1 MTAPALD
8 YGSGGRIGV
17 LLPSVNQAAEP
28 QLRAMLPADIAIAV
42 TRLKLVDSSEASLL
56 GMARDVEPAAE
67 LLADAGVDIVVFHCT
82 AVSTYSTELEAS
94 ILARIQSAT
103 GLPCVATSQ
112 ALVAALQALPARR
125 VVLLSPYTA
134 AVNDREAAYFAEHGF
149 EILGN
154 AGLDCR
160 TGREMMAIAPQAWHA
175 FATRHAHARARPS
188 RPWSVPWDGPSSRAT
203 RRWPGTACASLAR
216 CRGFQATAACWPA
229 PEHPDAVR
237 GAARPPEEGGVN
249 LTTSRLGIPALA
261 PCGTGSRAPATPRR
275 RARGRQGPSRF
286 RRLRCRPRSRS
297 ARCSAGRPR

>member
-112 ALVAALQALPARR
+112 ALVAALQAKDVPAAESLSAGSFVCNHLFYGLMHALRRRRSVQAGFVHLPWLPEQ
-125 VVLLSPYTA
+125 V
-134 AVNDREAAYFAEHGF
+134 AE
-149 EILGN
+149 
-154 AGLDCR
+154 R
-160 TGREMMAIAPQAWHA
+160 PRA
-175 FATRHAHARARPS
+175 FALPLDTQVRA
-188 RPWSVPWDGPSSRAT
+188 VQH
-203 RRWPGTACASLAR
+203 LL
-216 CRGFQATAACWPA
+216 ATALQW
-229 PEHPDAVR
+229 
-237 GAARPPEEGGVN
+237 
-249 LTTSRLGIPALA
+249 
-261 PCGTGSRAPATPRR
+261 
-275 RARGRQGPSRF
+275 RGRGDLQRVGGA
-286 RRLRCRPRSRS
+286 LD
-297 ARCSAGRPR
+297 

>member
-112 ALVAALQALPARR
+112 ALVAALQALSARR

-175 FATRHAHARARPS
+175 FATGHAHAGADAYVLSCTTVRTAETIEALEHSLGRPVVTS
-188 RPWSVPWDGPSSRAT
+188 NTAVAWYCMRKLGVLAGVPGYGRM
-203 RRWPGTACASLAR
+203 LAR
-216 CRGFQATAACWPA
+216 A
-229 PEHPDAVR
+229 
-237 GAARPPEEGGVN
+237 GAA
-249 LTTSRLGIPALA
+249 
-261 PCGTGSRAPATPRR
+261 
-275 RARGRQGPSRF
+275 
-286 RRLRCRPRSRS
+286 
-297 ARCSAGRPR
+297 

>member
-112 ALVAALQALPARR
+112 ALVAALQALSARR

-175 FATRHAHARARPS
+175 FATRHAHARADAYVLSCTTVRTAETIEALERSLGRPVVTS
-188 RPWSVPWDGPSSRAT
+188 NTAVAWYCMRKLDALPGVPGYGRL
-203 RRWPGTACASLAR
+203 LAR
-216 CRGFQATAACWPA
+216 AGA
-229 PEHPDAVR
+229 P
-237 GAARPPEEGGVN
+237 
-249 LTTSRLGIPALA
+249 
-261 PCGTGSRAPATPRR
+261 
-275 RARGRQGPSRF
+275 
-286 RRLRCRPRSRS
+286 
-297 ARCSAGRPR
+297 

>member
-112 ALVAALQALPARR
+112 ALVAA
-125 VVLLSPYTA
+125 
-134 AVNDREAAYFAEHGF
+134 
-149 EILGN
+149 
-154 AGLDCR
+154 
-160 TGREMMAIAPQAWHA
+160 PQAWHA
-175 FATRHAHARARPS
+175 FATRHAHARADAYVLSCTTVRTAETIEALERSLGRPVVTS
-188 RPWSVPWDGPSSRAT
+188 NTAVAWYCMRKLGALPGVPGYGRL
-203 RRWPGTACASLAR
+203 LAR
-216 CRGFQATAACWPA
+216 AGA
-229 PEHPDAVR
+229 P
-237 GAARPPEEGGVN
+237 
-249 LTTSRLGIPALA
+249 
-261 PCGTGSRAPATPRR
+261 
-275 RARGRQGPSRF
+275 
-286 RRLRCRPRSRS
+286 
-297 ARCSAGRPR
+297 